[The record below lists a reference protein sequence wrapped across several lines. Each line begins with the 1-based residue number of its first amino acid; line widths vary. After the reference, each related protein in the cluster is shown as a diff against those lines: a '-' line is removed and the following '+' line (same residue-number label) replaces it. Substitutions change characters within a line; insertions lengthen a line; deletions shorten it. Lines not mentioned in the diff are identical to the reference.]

1 MTIDQQG
8 KLGRLQDKYALIR
21 DFFEEVNK
29 KNGLMRYPTVY
40 LAIDETLYPYRGR
53 LGFKIYLQNKP
64 AKFGLLY
71 RSLCDA
77 SLPYTYYTLPYAGK
91 PEDLQDNEY
100 KKYYVTG
107 TDNYSIYLIEE
118 LSKINSIQGCN
129 ISVDRFFTSVP
140 LARWATLHK
149 ITIIGTMRLDRKGI
163 TKELKTLEGREE
175 KSTIYMYGQD
185 KGDENTMFVSY
196 IDKKKTG
203 KKNVVVLTTMH
214 DTVRVTKDTIRK
226 PDVIKLYDHTI
237 GGVDVVDLISSGS
250 STRIK
255 IRRWTMNAL
264 AFILDTERTNTL
276 TILREVKD
284 PKMSNFNFTWEL
296 GKNLVIPHMF

>member
-1 MTIDQQG
+1 MTEKRFAFLAGLITFDDRSTRETR
-8 KLGRLQDKYALIR
+8 RLQDKYALIL

-29 KNGLMRYPTVY
+29 KNGLMRYPTAY

-53 LGFKIYLQNKP
+53 LGFKIYLPNKP

-140 LARWATLHK
+140 SD
-149 ITIIGTMRLDRKGI
+149 I
-163 TKELKTLEGREE
+163 
-175 KSTIYMYGQD
+175 
-185 KGDENTMFVSY
+185 
-196 IDKKKTG
+196 
-203 KKNVVVLTTMH
+203 
-214 DTVRVTKDTIRK
+214 VRVLNTDQKSALDNECS
-226 PDVIKLYDHTI
+226 
-237 GGVDVVDLISSGS
+237 GVHS
-250 STRIK
+250 R
-255 IRRWTMNAL
+255 
-264 AFILDTERTNTL
+264 
-276 TILREVKD
+276 
-284 PKMSNFNFTWEL
+284 
-296 GKNLVIPHMF
+296 